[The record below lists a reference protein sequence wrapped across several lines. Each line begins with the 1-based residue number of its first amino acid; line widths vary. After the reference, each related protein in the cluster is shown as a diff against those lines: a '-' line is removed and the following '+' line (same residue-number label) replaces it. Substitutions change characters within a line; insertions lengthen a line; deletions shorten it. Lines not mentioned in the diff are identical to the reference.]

1 MAAFNYVALNDQ
13 GKQIKGVLEG
23 DSARQIRAQLREKAL
38 KPIEV
43 VAVSGDKGKAHEGRQ
58 KDGATAFRRTRMKA
72 GELALMTRQL
82 ATLVQSNLPLA
93 DAIAAT
99 ASQTSKPAH
108 KSLLLEVRSRV
119 VEGHTLA
126 YALGESPKVFNDLY
140 RAMVRAG
147 EHAGFLGQVL
157 ERLADYTEGRQET
170 QQKLLMAITYPI
182 ILMFVALSVVVG
194 LMVFVV
200 PKLVAAFKSTGNE
213 LPVLTRVIISI
224 SDYIAHYG
232 IHTAIVIAAIVFAIR
247 YSLRDE
253 GRRRRFHALQ
263 LRMPIVSGLVR
274 SMDTARFASTLSI
287 LMASGVPLLDALKI
301 AGAVLSNLALREAST
316 SVATS
321 VQEGSSLH
329 KALDQSKVFPPMMVH
344 MVASGEASGELEKM
358 LERSARNQEREL
370 EMVLGTT
377 MRIFEPVIV
386 VVMAGMVLI
395 IVMAVMLPIFGLSN
409 LVR

>member
-13 GKQIKGVLEG
+13 GKKVKGVLEG

-43 VAVSGDKGKAHEGRQ
+43 VAVVGDKGRARESRQ
-58 KDGATAFRRTRMKA
+58 GDAAASFSRTRMKA

-99 ASQTSKPAH
+99 ASQTSKSAH

-126 YALGESPKVFNDLY
+126 YALGEAPKIFNDLY

-157 ERLADYTEGRQET
+157 ERLADYTESRQET
-170 QQKLLMAITYPI
+170 QQKVVMAITYPL
-182 ILMFVALSVVVG
+182 ILMIVALGVVVG

-213 LPVLTRVIISI
+213 LPILTRAIIAI
-224 SDYIAHYG
+224 SDYVASYG
-232 IHTAIVIAAIVFAIR
+232 IYTAIVIAGIIFAFQ
-247 YSLRDE
+247 YSLRDA
-253 GRRRRFHALQ
+253 GRRKRFHGAL
-263 LRMPIVSGLVR
+263 LHMPIVSGLIR
-274 SMDTARFASTLSI
+274 GMDTARFASTLSI

-301 AGAVLSNLALREAST
+301 AGAVLTNLVLREASVG
-316 SVATS
+316 VATS

-358 LERSARNQEREL
+358 LERAARNQEREL

-377 MRIFEPVIV
+377 MRIFEPLIVVIMAAIVLVIV
-386 VVMAGMVLI
+386 I
-395 IVMAVMLPIFGLSN
+395 AVMLPIFGLSS
-409 LVR
+409 LAK

>member
-13 GKQIKGVLEG
+13 GKKVKGVLEG

-38 KPIEV
+38 KPIDV
-43 VAVSGDKGKAHEGRQ
+43 VAVAGEKGKAHEDRRN
-58 KDGATAFRRTRMKA
+58 DGAAAFRRTRMNA

-99 ASQTSKPAH
+99 AAQTTKPAH

-157 ERLADYTEGRQET
+157 ERLADYTESRQET
-170 QQKLLMAITYPI
+170 QQKLLMAITYPV
-182 ILMFVALSVVVG
+182 ILMFVAMSVVIG

-200 PKLVAAFKSTGNE
+200 PKLVDAFKSTGNE
-213 LPVLTRVIISI
+213 LPILTRVIISI

-232 IHTAIVIAAIVFAIR
+232 IHTAVVIVAIIFGIR
-247 YSLRDE
+247 YSLRDP
-253 GRRRRFHALQ
+253 GRRRRFHGML
-263 LRMPIVSGLVR
+263 LRTPIASGLVR
-274 SMDTARFASTLSI
+274 GMDTARFASTLSI

-316 SVATS
+316 AVAMA

-344 MVASGEASGELEKM
+344 MVASGEASGQLEKM
-358 LERSARNQEREL
+358 LERSAHNQEREL
-370 EMVLGTT
+370 EMILGTT
-377 MRIFEPVIV
+377 MRIFEPMIV
-386 VVMAGMVLI
+386 VVMAGVVLI